1 MQVYPKLVAVTP
13 MENYRLLLAYANN
26 EKRLYDFSPHLN
38 HKFYK
43 PLQERGLFRR
53 VYVED
58 GELQW
63 PSGQDFCPHTL
74 YSDSN
79 PIQQ

>member
-1 MQVYPKLVAVTP
+1 MENYPKLTAAQP
-13 MENYRLLLAYANN
+13 LDDYRLLLTFDGQ
-26 EKRLYDFSPHLN
+26 EGRTYDFSPHLN

-63 PSGQDFCPHTL
+63 PTGQDF
-74 YSDSN
+74 
-79 PIQQ
+79 